1 MADYGRI
8 RRPVWTIKTPGGQAL
23 TLEHDPVLQR
33 WRVTPGGYERRK
45 LRDAVSAASGRR
57 PDADWILELEAR
69 ILAELKAPA
78 A

>member
-1 MADYGRI
+1 MVAHGRVP
-8 RRPVWTIKTPGGQAL
+8 RPAWTIKTPGGKAL
-23 TLEHDPVLQR
+23 TLEHDPVLHR
-33 WRVTPGGYERRK
+33 WRVTPGGYERRG
-45 LRDAVSAASGRR
+45 LRDALAAASGRR